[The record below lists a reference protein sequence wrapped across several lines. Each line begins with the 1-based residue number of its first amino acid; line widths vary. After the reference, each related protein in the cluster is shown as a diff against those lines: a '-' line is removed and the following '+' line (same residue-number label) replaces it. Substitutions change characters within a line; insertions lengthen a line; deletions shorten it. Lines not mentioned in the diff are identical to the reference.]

1 MMRILATSAAIFLAA
16 APIEAQQD
24 EIKSVISSQIQSF
37 MKDDFA
43 RAFTFAAPN
52 IKEIFQTSDR
62 FGQMVR
68 QSYPM
73 VHHPAEVVFQGLREE
88 AGTMQQNVLIR
99 DLQGQYFVAR
109 YSMIQVNGDWQI
121 SGVSIEQSPGVGA

>member
-1 MMRILATSAAIFLAA
+1 MRILATIAAIFLAA
-16 APIEAQQD
+16 TPIQAQQD
-24 EIKSVISSQIQSF
+24 EIKSVIASQIQSL
-37 MKDDFA
+37 MKDDFET
-43 RAFTFAAPN
+43 AFTFAAPN

-73 VHHPAEVVFQGLREE
+73 VHHPAEVVFQGLSEE
-88 AGTMQQNVLIR
+88 AGEMQQNVLIR
-99 DLQGQYFVAR
+99 DLQGHYFVAR
-109 YSMIQVNGDWQI
+109 YSLIQVDGVWQI

>member
-1 MMRILATSAAIFLAA
+1 MRILAISAAIFLAA

-43 RAFTFAAPN
+43 TAFTFAAPN

-121 SGVSIEQSPGVGA
+121 SGVSIEPIPPVSGA

>member
-43 RAFTFAAPN
+43 TAFTFAAPN

>member
-1 MMRILATSAAIFLAA
+1 MRILATSVAIFLAA

-43 RAFTFAAPN
+43 TAFTFAAPN

-88 AGTMQQNVLIR
+88 AGEMQQNVLIR

-109 YSMIQVNGDWQI
+109 YSMIEVDGAWQI

>member
-1 MMRILATSAAIFLAA
+1 MRILATSVAIFLTA

-43 RAFTFAAPN
+43 TAFTFAAPN

-88 AGTMQQNVLIR
+88 AGEMQQNVLIR

-109 YSMIQVNGDWQI
+109 YSMIEVDGAWQI
-121 SGVSIEQSPGVGA
+121 SGVSIEKSPGVGA

>member
-1 MMRILATSAAIFLAA
+1 MRILAISAAIFLAA

-43 RAFTFAAPN
+43 TAFTFAAPN

>member
-1 MMRILATSAAIFLAA
+1 MRILATTVAIFMAA

-43 RAFTFAAPN
+43 TAFTFAAPN

-73 VHHPAEVVFQGLREE
+73 VHHPAEVVFQELREE

-109 YSMIQVNGDWQI
+109 YSMVQVNGDWQI

>member
-1 MMRILATSAAIFLAA
+1 MRILATSAAIFLAA

>member
-1 MMRILATSAAIFLAA
+1 MRILATSAAIFLAA

-43 RAFTFAAPN
+43 TAFTFAAPN

>member
-1 MMRILATSAAIFLAA
+1 MRILATSAAIFLAA

-43 RAFTFAAPN
+43 TAFTFAAPN

-99 DLQGQYFVAR
+99 DLKGQYFVAR

>member
-1 MMRILATSAAIFLAA
+1 MRILATTVAIFMAA

-43 RAFTFAAPN
+43 TAFTFAAPN

-68 QSYPM
+68 HSYPM

-109 YSMIQVNGDWQI
+109 YSMVQVNGDWQI